1 MVMIMNLAKE
11 IIAFFQSNPKKLF
24 EFSDIQKFLKIDRN
38 DRKALKAV
46 LSALEEEGKIH
57 RFKKRRWGLFQSSD
71 LITGTLSIARKGYG
85 FVRPEATEPDNPAP
99 PDVYITRKNLG
110 GALHGDRVLVRLR
123 ERGSERPEGRITKIL
138 ERAHTEFVGRFQF
151 EKKGGT
157 VIPKDERINRLI
169 QVPKLA
175 FRNRLKN
182 GMWVMVR
189 ILDFGDDRRPMLG
202 EITEIVG
209 EDDEKGI
216 DILLII
222 RDHGVKPEFP
232 DEVEREAGDLPQG
245 ISDDE
250 LARRK
255 DFRHL
260 TTFTIDPETAKDFDD
275 ALSIE
280 RLPNG
285 LFQLG
290 VHIADV
296 AHYVQSE
303 SAIDVE
309 ALARAT
315 SIYPVDRV
323 IPMLPE
329 RLSNNLCSLR
339 PNEDRLAMSVLM
351 NIDSHGKIHHSEF
364 YNSVIR
370 SRHRLNYTEVQTIFD
385 HSDPWISARYSDIR
399 DDLFALKKLS
409 EILIK
414 MREEKGALDLD
425 IGETDVIFDSAGTVI
440 DLRRHPRL
448 VSHRLVE
455 QCMILANEA
464 VAQKIFHLHIPS
476 LYRIHESPAQDKLH
490 KLIPVLANFGIT
502 LPPKRAITPH
512 MLQNA
517 LEHIEQLGDAG
528 AILRTVILRAM
539 MRAQYFPEN
548 KGHYGLGSTCY
559 THFTSPIRRYPDLI
573 VHRILKE
580 VLSGQYKNEE
590 NLESW
595 KERLPEIALHST
607 DMEERA
613 EEIEHEAAKILGL
626 EFMRRFIGFEFE
638 GFVSGVA
645 NFGLFVELERYPID
659 GLIPI
664 ASIGNDYYEFNEAA
678 MTLTGKSSGR
688 AFRLG
693 DRLLVSIDHI
703 DVMKQEMDLSL
714 VKKL

>member
-1 MVMIMNLAKE
+1 MVIIMNLAKE

-448 VSHRLVE
+448 ASHRLVE

>member
-1 MVMIMNLAKE
+1 MNLAKE
-11 IIAFFQSNPKKLF
+11 VIAILHTNPRTLF
-24 EFSDIQKFLKIDRN
+24 EFSDIQKLLKIDKN
-38 DRKALKAV
+38 ERKALKAV

-57 RFKKRRWGLFQSSD
+57 RFKKRRWGLLQSSD
-71 LITGTLSIARKGYG
+71 LVTGTLSIARKGYG
-85 FVRPEATEPDNPAP
+85 FVHPEALIPDAPPP

-123 ERGSERPEGRITKIL
+123 DRDSDRPEGRIAKIL
-138 ERAHTEFVGRFQF
+138 EHARMEFVGRFQF
-151 EKKGGT
+151 EKKGGI

-175 FRNRLKN
+175 IRNRLKN

-189 ILDFGDDRRPMLG
+189 ILDFGDELQPMLG

-232 DEVEREAGDLPQG
+232 DEVEREAAALPQG

-250 LARRK
+250 LAQRK

-280 RLPNG
+280 HLPNG
-285 LFQLG
+285 FFRLG

-296 AHYVQSE
+296 AHYVQTDST
-303 SAIDVE
+303 IGIE
-309 ALARAT
+309 ACARGT

-351 NIDSHGKIHHSEF
+351 NIDSRGKIHHCEF

-370 SRHRLNYTEVQTIFD
+370 SRHRLNYTEVQTVFD
-385 HSDPWISARYSDIR
+385 HSDPWICARYADIR

-448 VSHRLVE
+448 TSHRIVE

-464 VAQKIFHLHIPS
+464 VAQKIFRLHIPS
-476 LYRIHESPAQDKLH
+476 LYRIHEPPSQDKLH

-502 LPPKRAITPH
+502 LPPKRAITPR
-512 MLQNA
+512 LIQQA
-517 LEHIEQLGDAG
+517 LERIEQLGDAG

-548 KGHYGLGSTCY
+548 KGHYGLGSACY

-580 VLSGQYKNEE
+580 VLSGQYKDEE

-613 EEIEHEAAKILGL
+613 EAIEHEAANILGL

-638 GFVSGVA
+638 GFISSVT

-664 ASIGNDYYEFNEAA
+664 ASIGNDHYEFNQATL
-678 MTLTGKSSGR
+678 TLTGKSSSR

-693 DRLLVSIDHI
+693 DRIIVSIDHI

>member
-1 MVMIMNLAKE
+1 MIMNLAKE